1 MRSRLGAVTFI
12 VGSLIAAGAVV
23 AIVTN
28 DEPEAAISTATTST
42 STTTTQRGPST
53 APTTVVVGQSLPG
66 PAGPTTA
73 PPATAGPTSAGTA
86 PPPPPEAAACG
97 NGSADATPI
106 PPEEPD
112 GNRYPTRAEVA
123 SEFDRPIE
131 INRLALRVTF
141 ANGTAQDVEMH
152 TAGVVVPPG
161 ERRLLSGPT
170 IESDS
175 PPLRWQITL
184 FVYQPEGRPDCAV
197 ST

>member
-1 MRSRLGAVTFI
+1 LGAVTFI
-12 VGSLIAAGAVV
+12 VGSVIAAGAVV
-23 AIVTN
+23 AIVTD
-28 DEPEAAISTATTST
+28 DEPDAAIRTTSTTTST
-42 STTTTQRGPST
+42 SRGPST

-86 PPPPPEAAACG
+86 PPPAACG
-97 NGSADATPI
+97 SGSADATPI
-106 PPEEPD
+106 PPEEPNGD
-112 GNRYPTRAEVA
+112 RYPTRAEVV

-141 ANGTAQDVEMH
+141 TNGTAQAVEMH

-175 PPLRWQITL
+175 PPLRWQIIL